1 MKEASETII
10 LFIALMI
17 STSSLL
23 VSLKS
28 FIKTL
33 RFEDNLFKTHL
44 MIDEI
49 LQTVKLNIECN
60 MKFCDYIKENQ
71 NDGHTVRSNRTTK
84 KTRRTSDK

>member
-1 MKEASETII
+1 MTRTSEIII

-28 FIKTL
+28 FLKTL

-60 MKFCDYIKENQ
+60 MKFCDYIKEQ